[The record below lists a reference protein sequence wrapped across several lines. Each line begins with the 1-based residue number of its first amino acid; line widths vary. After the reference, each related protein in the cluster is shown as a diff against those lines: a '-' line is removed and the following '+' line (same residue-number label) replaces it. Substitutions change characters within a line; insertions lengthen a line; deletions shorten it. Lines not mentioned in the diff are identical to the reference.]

1 MFENVGR
8 SVALL
13 GGAVGLTLCLA
24 SGVAVGVVPQ
34 ASGPSNATGRPAA
47 AVAGQDVTATT
58 TPGTAA
64 PTTVAPAAPGT
75 VAPTTAAPTTK
86 PRAQAATPTA
96 SSSSAAEQSSTSAT
110 PAAQSAAPAGPTK
123 AARVSPSSS
132 QVQAA
137 IAQIHQRIPLYSPTE
152 AQARQFGD
160 QVCSAFDQG
169 QSSAQVQAT
178 ALQAASKVP
187 FVTVSAGDV
196 AFAVRTAVSLF
207 CPGYSSKV

>member
-1 MFENVGR
+1 V
-8 SVALL
+8 
-13 GGAVGLTLCLA
+13 
-24 SGVAVGVVPQ
+24 SGTSDV
-34 ASGPSNATGRPAA
+34 TGRPAA

-58 TPGTAA
+58 TTAPGTVA
-64 PTTVAPAAPGT
+64 PTTVAPAAPNT
-75 VAPTTAAPTTK
+75 VAPSTIAPVTRARSQPATTTAVSSE
-86 PRAQAATPTA
+86 QA
-96 SSSSAAEQSSTSAT
+96 SAAGPSAA
-110 PAAQSAAPAGPTK
+110 PSVAPAGPTK
-123 AARVSPSSS
+123 AARLSPTST

-196 AFAVRTAVSLF
+196 AFAVRSAVSLF